1 MKFVVKFVELKKNIF
16 LSLVSFT
23 IASIIGIILF
33 QGYWIYTAWENKEEE
48 FSLSVQQS
56 IQKVSKE
63 VQERE
68 LSDYIS
74 AYERYIDSI
83 GSPDNA
89 NFAEVYLFLDDDKSN
104 DLMSYYAY
112 GILQEEYN
120 IKPYLAKNDTTS
132 IVKMTDFKREVDDN
146 FVPDPYY
153 GGDDGFEK
161 VLDIVE
167 DCSFGLLDYIK
178 KQI

>member
-1 MKFVVKFVELKKNIF
+1 MMEL
-16 LSLVSFT
+16 LTL
-23 IASIIGIILF
+23 
-33 QGYWIYTAWENKEEE
+33 
-48 FSLSVQQS
+48 VQQS

-83 GSPDNA
+83 GSPDAA

-112 GILQEEYN
+112 GILQEDYN
-120 IKPYLAKNDTTS
+120 IKSYLGANDS
-132 IVKMTDFKREVDDN
+132 
-146 FVPDPYY
+146 
-153 GGDDGFEK
+153 K
-161 VLDIVE
+161 VINK
-167 DCSFGLLDYIK
+167 I
-178 KQI
+178 IA